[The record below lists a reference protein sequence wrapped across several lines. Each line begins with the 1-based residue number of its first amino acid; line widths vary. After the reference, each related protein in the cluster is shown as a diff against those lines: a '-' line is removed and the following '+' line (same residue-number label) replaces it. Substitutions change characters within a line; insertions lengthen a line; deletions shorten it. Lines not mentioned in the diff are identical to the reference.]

1 MCAVLLLKLRE
12 ALLTLLPR
20 APLLLGAEKCC
31 AGADDRPVSPCE
43 KRCPPW
49 NCGDRPMF
57 ERAPLLAVAAPRSP
71 WVPAERFANVEPLAA
86 PNRFQ
91 FPVPAP
97 RAELKFDLVIALR
110 DATDAA
116 PYRDAS
122 WWFG

>member
-1 MCAVLLLKLRE
+1 
-12 ALLTLLPR
+12 
-20 APLLLGAEKCC
+20 
-31 AGADDRPVSPCE
+31 
-43 KRCPPW
+43 
-49 NCGDRPMF
+49 MF

-86 PNRFQ
+86 PERFQ

-97 RAELKFDLVIALR
+97 RAELKSDLVIALR
-110 DATDAA
+110 DAIDAA